1 MQNKHLLW
9 LGSLVTVGIIA
20 TSPSVVAQT
29 NQSDVSGGQTF
40 SAPSIGIDGINGN
53 GFYNAIQ
60 FDPSTSTFYG
70 GALGNPISFES
81 MTVSP
86 GGSNSMGT
94 GESSS
99 PNGSSTIGAVDC
111 SGKDCIG
118 KGKPQ
123 KVSLDDIAEAI
134 GENLEQS
141 LDTLAAI
148 ENESAIADAGP
159 RRIVRRSSLNDT
171 QACGCD
177 PTEPRRISR
186 NPEVKKI
193 GACCNNPDF
202 NNRELEARRIVKD
215 QLEEAKKFIEQ
226 VEQIQPEKYIW

>member
-1 MQNKHLLW
+1 MQNKQLLW

-20 TSPSVVAQT
+20 TSSSVVAQT

-40 SAPSIGIDGINGN
+40 SALAVGVDGINGN

-60 FDPSTSTFYG
+60 FDPATSTFYG
-70 GALGNPISFES
+70 GALGNPISFKS
-81 MTVSP
+81 LMP
-86 GGSNSMGT
+86 GGSDSIGR
-94 GESSS
+94 GD

-118 KGKPQ
+118 EGKPQ
-123 KVSLDDIAEAI
+123 KISLDDLAEVL

-141 LDTLAAI
+141 LDNLAAI

-159 RRIVRRSSLNDT
+159 RRIVRRSSLNNI

-186 NPEVKKI
+186 NPELEKLA
-193 GACCNNPDF
+193 ACCDNPDF
-202 NNRELEARRIVKD
+202 DNREVEARRIVQD